1 MAGLDESLFK
11 MKKRI
16 IERFL
21 SADKRA
27 VIEELRAQGDLNIQA
42 LKSMD
47 ALFLCYQVFPIIV
60 LYAVIML
67 GSFFSHSMVIAFM
80 VTVCVFPLLYFLAN
94 KAWGAYV
101 KPYLS
106 GRPVQGIIKKV
117 GYACNGHLS
126 AEVINIETNIQKR
139 VDLSLIHNRKDIK
152 KGHTVSYFE
161 CDMIC
166 ATLADPI
173 SLQKF
178 CLKKFC

>member
-1 MAGLDESLFK
+1 

-16 IERFL
+16 VERFL

-27 VIEELRAQGDLNIQA
+27 VIEELRAQNDLNIDA

-67 GSFFSHSMVIAFM
+67 GSFFSHSMMIAFM

-94 KAWGAYV
+94 KAWDAYV

-117 GYACNGHLS
+117 GYGYACNGHLS
-126 AEVINIETNIQKR
+126 VEVINIGTNVQKR
-139 VDLSLIHNRKDIK
+139 MDLSLIHNRKDIK
-152 KGHTVSYFE
+152 KGYTVSYFE

-173 SLQKF
+173 NMKRF
-178 CLKKFC
+178 CLKKSIIEANI